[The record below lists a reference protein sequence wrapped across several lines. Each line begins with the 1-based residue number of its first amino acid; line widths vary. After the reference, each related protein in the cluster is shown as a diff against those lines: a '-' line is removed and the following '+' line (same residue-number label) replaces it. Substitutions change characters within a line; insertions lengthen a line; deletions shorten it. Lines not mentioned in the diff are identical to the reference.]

1 VRGRARSDA
10 PEAVAG
16 RPQAPLLRR
25 PRLRGR
31 SVSPS
36 LHRLLLKPR
45 DLVGSSAGGGV
56 PLPEFDR
63 RVGSLP
69 RLARA
74 LGRSLPGGREFRRAR
89 WSGQIVQGG
98 CDLESSLGQV
108 SPAAQF
114 RGKRGVSVRSAGAAA
129 AAGRRGLSGL
139 GK

>member
-1 VRGRARSDA
+1 VRARSDA

-69 RLARA
+69 RLPFA
-74 LGRSLPGGREFRRAR
+74 LPGGREFRRAR

-108 SPAAQF
+108 SPGAQF
-114 RGKRGVSVRSAGAAA
+114 R
-129 AAGRRGLSGL
+129 GRRGLSGL